1 MHCPCKSGY
10 WPLGKGDPMNIRFK
24 VVIPARY
31 GSTRL
36 PGKPLLP
43 IAGKPMIAH
52 VCERARE
59 ADADEIVVA
68 TDDERIYRAVRALG
82 IEAVMT
88 RADHQSGTERI
99 AEVAEQ
105 LGWAGDEIIVN
116 LQGDEPLIDPGYLRD
131 AAAVLAGQRQAGIAT
146 LAAEIH
152 DSEEIFNPN
161 AVKVVLNRHGY
172 ALYFSRAPIPWD
184 RDGFAS
190 GHRTLS
196 GKMPYYRHIG
206 MYAYTVDFLRR
217 YCSWDASTL
226 EKTESLEQL
235 RILWHG
241 EAIAVRI
248 VDAIPPAGVDTPE
261 DLQRVEQLLSSTR

>member
-1 MHCPCKSGY
+1 VSV
-10 WPLGKGDPMNIRFK
+10 RFK

-59 ADADEIVVA
+59 AEAEEIVVA
-68 TDDERIYRAVRALG
+68 TDDDRIYRAVRALG

-99 AEVAEQ
+99 AEVAERR
-105 LGWAGDEIIVN
+105 GWAGGEIIVN
-116 LQGDEPLIDPGYLRD
+116 LQGDEPLIDPGYLRE
-131 AAAVLAGQRQAGIAT
+131 AAAVLAGQQRAGIAT

-152 DSEEIFNPN
+152 GSDEIFNPN
-161 AVKVVLNRHGY
+161 AVKVVLNRYGY

-184 RDGFAS
+184 RDGFAGGQTHPS
-190 GHRTLS
+190 GR
-196 GKMPYYRHIG
+196 MPYYRHIG

-217 YCSWDASTL
+217 YCGWEASVL

-235 RILWHG
+235 RILWQG
-241 EAIAVRI
+241 EAIAVKV
-248 VDAIPPAGVDTPE
+248 VDKVPPAGVDTPE
-261 DLQRVEQLLSSTR
+261 DLARVENFLRIAL

>member
-1 MHCPCKSGY
+1 MSV
-10 WPLGKGDPMNIRFK
+10 RFK

-43 IAGKPMIAH
+43 IVGKPMIAY

-59 ADADEIVVA
+59 AAADEIVVA
-68 TDDERIYRAVRALG
+68 TDDERIHQAVRALG
-82 IEAVMT
+82 INAVMT
-88 RADHQSGTERI
+88 RTDHQSGTERI

-105 LGWAGDEIIVN
+105 LGWTDDEIIVN
-116 LQGDEPLIDPGYLRD
+116 LQGDEPLIDPAYLRD

-146 LAAEIH
+146 LAAEIR
-152 DSEEIFNPN
+152 DREEIFNPN

-184 RDGFAS
+184 RDGFAA
-190 GHRTLS
+190 GPRTPT

-217 YCSWDASTL
+217 YCSWETSVL
-226 EKTESLEQL
+226 ERTESLEQL
-235 RILWHG
+235 RILWQG
-241 EAIAVRI
+241 EAIAVKV
-248 VDAIPPAGVDTPE
+248 VDKVPSAGVDTQE
-261 DLQRVEQLLSSTR
+261 DLERVEQFLRTARLGG